1 MKGPGMSGS
10 GCKRMANVCAVMV
23 GLLQNGLAQ
32 ETPANE
38 RTERAETMKQFAY
51 FDALANRFTA
61 KLASGVSLERSGDSL
76 LNWTI
81 DRSWHGSYYVW
92 TANGRPAMVGCFL
105 ANSEKSDLRQA
116 YIELHTM
123 IDELWTP
130 LTFSGS

>member
-1 MKGPGMSGS
+1 MKRRIMSGS
-10 GCKRMANVCAVMV
+10 ECRPVAILCAVMV
-23 GLLQNGLAQ
+23 GFLQNGIAQ
-32 ETPANE
+32 ETPSNE
-38 RTERAETMKQFAY
+38 PTERAEAMKQFAY
-51 FDALANRFTA
+51 FDALAKHFSA
-61 KLASGVSLERSGDSL
+61 KLTTDVPLERSGGSL

-123 IDELWTP
+123 I
-130 LTFSGS
+130 